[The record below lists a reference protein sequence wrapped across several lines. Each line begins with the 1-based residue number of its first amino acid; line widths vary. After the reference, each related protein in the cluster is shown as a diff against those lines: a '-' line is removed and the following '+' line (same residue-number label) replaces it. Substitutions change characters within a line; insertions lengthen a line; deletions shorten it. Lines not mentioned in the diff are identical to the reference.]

1 MSKQGAAT
9 SASLQA
15 VAVLE
20 EGLEVPEAIH
30 MAAYHREDLVV
41 LAEAMDD
48 VHADYPQVDCTEDHT
63 VGLEEG
69 PEGGLEEGPEVGLE
83 VGLEEGHSDS
93 RDEGLEGHLEGN
105 VH

>member
-15 VAVLE
+15 VAALE

-41 LAEAMDD
+41 LAEATAD
-48 VHADYPQVDCTEDHT
+48 VHADYPWVGCTEDHA
-63 VGLEEG
+63 VGLEED
-69 PEGGLEEGPEVGLE
+69 PEVGLE

-93 RDEGLEGHLEGN
+93 RDEGLEGHLEDS